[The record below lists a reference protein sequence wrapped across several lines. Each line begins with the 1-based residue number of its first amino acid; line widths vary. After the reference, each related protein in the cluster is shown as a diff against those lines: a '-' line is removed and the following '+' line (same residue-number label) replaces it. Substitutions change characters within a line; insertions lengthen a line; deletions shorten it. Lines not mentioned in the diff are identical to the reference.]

1 MYITNALFYEK
12 VFCQFKTI
20 SSITLVVNKFSFVK
34 SIAYL
39 RSFKI
44 LLFKRKIMYLLEY
57 YYDYVIQTMLLDPHF
72 LLL

>member
-39 RSFKI
+39 RSFKT
-44 LLFKRKIMYLLEY
+44 LLFKRK
-57 YYDYVIQTMLLDPHF
+57 YVAEHIRKIVVAKCYSTDDGSI
-72 LLL
+72 